1 MLREI
6 ININL
11 KTMLILE
18 AVTRQGTK
26 DQSVAY
32 AEGQSVNSSG

>member
-1 MLREI
+1 
-6 ININL
+6 
-11 KTMLILE
+11 MLILE

-32 AEGQSVNSSG
+32 AEGQSVNTSG

>member
-1 MLREI
+1 
-6 ININL
+6 
-11 KTMLILE
+11 MLILE

-32 AEGQSVNSSG
+32 DEGQSVNTSG